1 MFKDYKVICVADTVQ
16 SSLGELSPLILTYLL
31 DINIVSRIIMPIWKK
46 RRQRHTVIKWFV

>member
-31 DINIVSRIIMPIWKK
+31 DINIVSSSIVPIWKK
-46 RRQRHTVIKWFV
+46 RKQRHTSD